1 MSDNQQQQQVVPS
14 ANNKVL
20 VGLMGIFFGAFGVHK
35 FILGYKKEAII
46 MLLVTLLT
54 FGIGATVMYIIG
66 LIEGI
71 IYLTKSDDE
80 YVNTY
85 VKNKKAWF

>member
-1 MSDNQQQQQVVPS
+1 MSDNT
-14 ANNKVL
+14 AENKVL
-20 VGLMGIFFGAFGVHK
+20 VGLLGIFLGSLGVHK

-54 FGIGATVMYIIG
+54 FGIGYTVMAIIG
-66 LIEGI
+66 FIEGI

-80 YVNTY
+80 YVETY
-85 VKNKKAWF
+85 VKNQKTWF

>member
-1 MSDNQQQQQVVPS
+1 MSDNEQQAVGNS
-14 ANNKVL
+14 NNKVL
-20 VGLMGIFFGAFGVHK
+20 VGLMGIFFGALGVHK

-54 FGIGATVMYIIG
+54 FGVGAFVMSIIG

-80 YVNTY
+80 YVSTY
-85 VKNKKAWF
+85 VTGKKGWF